1 MRATLLV
8 SSFASAA
15 ALLAAWPG
23 AARAQDK
30 PGWDLTFDDE
40 FDGGALDLTKWQR
53 RYKWGEAVVNGE
65 LEAYVDDAFTLQNGV
80 LSIVGQQQQGQYAG
94 MTMNYTSG
102 IVCSVLEQQYG
113 YFEARLKMPLGQGYW
128 PAFWLLGANGTTGVN
143 EIDIH
148 EYLGNAP
155 DTVYMTVHWGQSYSV
170 GHMSDGTSY
179 TGPDFSADYHV
190 FGLEWDPDKIIW
202 SIDGVERF
210 RHTGD
215 GVPQVKMY
223 IILNLAIGGTWP
235 KAPDATTPFPGLYDV
250 DYVRAYQ
257 ATALSEPPSMP
268 EPQPP
273 AMTGGGGCGC
283 QVSNREEARAKL
295 GVVVLL
301 AALAVRVLSSRSAPG
316 RRKQQT
322 ARGSGRDRGAGSDPG

>member
-1 MRATLLV
+1 MKRAGLLV
-8 SSFASAA
+8 AASAA
-15 ALLAAWPG
+15 AALVTARPG
-23 AARAQDK
+23 PARAQDK

-40 FDGGALDLTKWQR
+40 FEGGTLDLSKWQR
-53 RYKWGEAVVNGE
+53 RYKWGESVVNGE

-94 MTMNYTSG
+94 MTLNYTSG
-102 IVCSVLEQQYG
+102 IICSVLEQQYG

-148 EYLGNAP
+148 EYLGKTPN
-155 DTVYMTVHWGQSYSV
+155 TVYMTVHWGQSYSV
-170 GHMSDGTSY
+170 GHMSDGMSY

-190 FGLEWDPDKIIW
+190 FGLEWDADKIIW

-210 RHTGD
+210 RHTGA

-235 KAPDATTPFPGLYDV
+235 GPPDATTPFPGLYDV

-257 ATALSEPPSMP
+257 VAAPPPETPPEPP
-268 EPQPP
+268 
-273 AMTGGGGCGC
+273 AALAGAGGCGC
-283 QVSNREEARAKL
+283 QVSNREEARGKL

-301 AALAVRVLSSRSAPG
+301 AALAVKVLSSRSGPG
-316 RRKQQT
+316 RR
-322 ARGSGRDRGAGSDPG
+322 RR